1 MSQKLDDPIY
11 PSPTKDTLNLPSP
24 IKDDRTT
31 SEVVDVDE
39 ELERME
45 KEEFE
50 KRFEIYYFNL
60 SQYYFPVYFVSLK
73 KCLATYEQIN

>member
-11 PSPTKDTLNLPSP
+11 PSPIKDTLNLPSP
-24 IKDDRTT
+24 IKDDQTT

-50 KRFEIYYFNL
+50 KRL
-60 SQYYFPVYFVSLK
+60 SFVSICHKNHFSDNFVSREMLS
-73 KCLATYEQIN
+73 CY

>member
-11 PSPTKDTLNLPSP
+11 PSPTKVTLNLPSP

-50 KRFEIYYFNL
+50 KRFEIYHFNL
-60 SQYYFPVYFVSLK
+60 SQDYFPVYFDSRK
-73 KCLATYEQIN
+73 NA